1 MAGLSGWHLVILL
14 VVVVLLFAA
23 KRLPDMARAVGQSVR
38 IFKGQINTP
47 PTEEHTPRP
56 ASCTGNF
63 TCHQQPSNPTSRP
76 DTPPQQ

>member
-14 VVVVLLFAA
+14 VVVVLLFGA

-38 IFKGQINTP
+38 VFKGEMNTTA
-47 PTEEHTPRP
+47 TEEHTPVPRAVPGTSP
-56 ASCTGNF
+56 AID
-63 TCHQQPSNPTSRP
+63 QPSNPTSRP